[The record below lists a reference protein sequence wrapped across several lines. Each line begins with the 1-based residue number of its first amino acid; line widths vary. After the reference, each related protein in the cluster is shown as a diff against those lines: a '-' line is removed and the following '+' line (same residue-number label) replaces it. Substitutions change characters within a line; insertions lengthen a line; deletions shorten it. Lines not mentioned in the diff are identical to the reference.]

1 VTGVKG
7 NEYTVQ
13 DTRNLDTPDALGV
26 NFIVHAVRNADLVL
40 QQTADV
46 SYCLYWEYDRA
57 VVNYLWTPRKVMIRL
72 D

>member
-7 NEYTVQ
+7 SEYTAQ
-13 DTRNLDTPDALGV
+13 DTGNGDIPAALGAT
-26 NFIVHAVRNADLVL
+26 FLVHAVRNANLVL

-46 SYCLYWEYDRA
+46 AYCLYWEYNRA
-57 VVNYLWTPRKVMIRL
+57 VVNLWTAKKVMIRL